1 MKQKNFLKIAL
12 FFLFGF
18 LTTIINAQIYN
29 ADFSNDGDGFADHTT
44 SSPPAAAPASVGPFG
59 SANNQWSLS
68 YTSTPSSD
76 TSANSFKVSGGSLVS
91 DDWGGQ
97 GIFQSQSIDVSA
109 LNSVDISAITV
120 NSGANDNNFKYFYIL
135 DGGSRVET
143 ANITSNNGD
152 PLNYSITVDV
162 SGANSIVVGFEFDE
176 NGGGDGYTTSS
187 FTVSET
193 PVATPGITLGAVS
206 GNTSEDGTQA
216 TFTVVLNTQPTTDVV
231 LNVTSGDTGEVTV
244 DLATLTFT
252 NANWDTPQ
260 TVTAT
265 GIDDAIQDGSIDVT
279 ITISVD
285 DGLSDDAYDA
295 VADVTTTITN
305 EDDDFPTIIISEIM
319 YNTPSTDDEWIEL
332 YNANGSSVDISGWT
346 LEYNSNTFTFPGSTT
361 FADNSYIV
369 IAVGSNGDDTFN
381 IDNPFTPDFNNLS
394 VTNELVASTSS
405 TNKLPNSTNTVALK
419 SSGTTIDSVTYSSS
433 DISSTNG
440 SGSSYEIISTGSD
453 NSATSSN
460 WQASAI
466 NGGSPKRIS
475 GTVWTGATSSDWLVG
490 NFSNGLPTTTSDVS
504 IPAGL
509 TFYPTVSSAIT
520 VNAIN
525 IESGATLIAT
535 NTFTGT
541 VNYNR
546 TLDNDSQ
553 WYLMSSP
560 VVGEMYDDAWN
571 TANSIDNGQGN
582 NRGVSWYDNSSS
594 DGTTG
599 HWRYLQATNSGTFNV
614 GQGYSIRLSTSGDV
628 SFVGSG
634 IYTSD
639 QTFALT
645 QGANN
650 FNLIGNPFTGFI
662 TLGTFEATNGSVIE
676 DEYYFWTGSAYV
688 TRNNNND
695 SAFEIAPGQ
704 GFFVEATSANNVTFQ
719 VSDVS
724 HGSETF
730 NTKTSNIRP
739 EIHLSVI
746 EGAKTIPVRILYT
759 EGTTRGFDT
768 GYDGKLFSGASS
780 DFMAYSDLVESNGI
794 KYQTQVLPNQD
805 HENMVIPVG
814 LIAEAGKEITFT
826 AEALN
831 IPNGLQ
837 VYLED
842 RVTGAITR
850 LDETN
855 SEYKV
860 TLTENLD
867 GVGRFYLHTKSSAV
881 LSTDDLALQGVQIF
895 ASTHRTL
902 EVTGVNS
909 TKATLKLYN
918 ILGKQ
923 VMQTSFSSTGKST
936 LNLPNLSTGVYI
948 VQLSTDKGQLNKK
961 IVLE

>member
-1 MKQKNFLKIAL
+1 MIEKGTNGA
-12 FFLFGF
+12 
-18 LTTIINAQIYN
+18 A
-29 ADFSNDGDGFADHTT
+29 T
-44 SSPPAAAPASVGPFG
+44 SSDFTLSTGTLAVGDVIVIGTSDMQTTTENNGATFFEKSFTFNGDDALVVKYGGTTTDIFG
-59 SANNQWSLS
+59 TPGSDPGSSWSGS
-68 YTSTPSSD
+68 G
-76 TSANSFKVSGGSLVS
+76 VS
-91 DDWGGQ
+91 
-97 GIFQSQSIDVSA
+97 
-109 LNSVDISAITV
+109 
-120 NSGANDNNFKYFYIL
+120 
-135 DGGSRVET
+135 T
-143 ANITSNNGD
+143 ANQNISLKSGITSGD
-152 PLNYSITVDV
+152 TDGWTDPSERFENTADGSTLTGFGIAPTA
-162 SGANSIVVGFEFDE
+162 AN
-176 NGGGDGYTTSS
+176 
-187 FTVSET
+187 
-193 PVATPGITLGAVS
+193 TPGITLGAVS

-295 VADVTTTITN
+295 VDDVTTTVTN
-305 EDDDFPTIIISEIM
+305 EDNELTDLVINEVLADPDATTGDA
-319 YNTPSTDDEWIEL
+319 NGDGTVSTQDDEFVEL
-332 YNANGSSVDISGWT
+332 YNTTGSALDISGYKLSDDASERHVFPNGTVIPANGSIVVFGGGIVSDFTSVGGLVQVS
-346 LEYNSNTFTFPGSTT
+346 STEALGLNNGGDT
-361 FADNSYIV
+361 ITILDASDVLVVTESYGAAGNDQS
-369 IAVGSNGDDTFN
+369 IARS
-381 IDNPFTPDFNNLS
+381 PDFTGSFVDHSTILTNPVDFSPGKDNTDNLPFIKTWTGTTDNIWTTTTNWLES
-394 VTNELVASTSS
+394 DVPGASDNAIVRAGATNYPRASAAAVTVAS
-405 TNKLPNSTNTVALK
+405 L
-419 SSGTTIDSVTYSSS
+419 I
-433 DISSTNG
+433 
-440 SGSSYEIISTGSD
+440 
-453 NSATSSN
+453 
-460 WQASAI
+460 
-466 NGGSPKRIS
+466 
-475 GTVWTGATSSDWLVG
+475 
-490 NFSNGLPTTTSDVS
+490 
-504 IPAGL
+504 
-509 TFYPTVSSAIT
+509 
-520 VNAIN
+520 
-525 IESGATLIAT
+525 IESGATLVTT
-535 NTFTGT
+535 NTFSGNVTYKRNLENG
-541 VNYNR
+541 
-546 TLDNDSQ
+546 SQ

-850 LDETN
+850 LDEAN

-860 TLTENLD
+860 TLSENLD

-909 TKATLKLYN
+909 TKASLKLYN
-918 ILGKQ
+918 LLGKQ

-936 LNLPNLSTGVYI
+936 LNVPNLSTGVYI
-948 VQLSTDKGQLNKK
+948 VQLSTDKG
-961 IVLE
+961 